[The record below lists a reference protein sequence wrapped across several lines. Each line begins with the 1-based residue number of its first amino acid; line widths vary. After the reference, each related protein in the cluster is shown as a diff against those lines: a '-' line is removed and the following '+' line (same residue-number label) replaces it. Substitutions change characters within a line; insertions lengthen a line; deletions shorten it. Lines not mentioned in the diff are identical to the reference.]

1 MCLGILA
8 CDSGEQ
14 AATGTYDASAINEGS
29 DPIDC
34 QNGTDD
40 DGDGLVDCEDDGCQN
55 EPACT
60 PDSGRGGT
68 GGEAGFGGTGGGAGF
83 GGAGGVG
90 GEGGFGGTGGE
101 GGFGGAGGVG
111 GAGGSGGDNCV
122 SDTQFLIEEA
132 WEPIFER
139 RCLGCHQ
146 GGGLAADTRMV
157 LQPRDTPAWQS
168 NNLAAITNVV
178 VEQYDETP
186 LILLKPTGRFPDG
199 HAGGTLIQ
207 VGSAEYDILRELVG
221 RILDDV
227 DDCGRDIG
235 DPVDPEDECGDL
247 APGRRMLR
255 RLSHVEFQNTIRDLI
270 GVEIDAKGA
279 FVADSVEHGFENHPE
294 KLDVSALLANQYREL
309 AESLAEDLDISPLIP
324 CDIADGDI
332 NCAHRFIA
340 DFGLRAYRR
349 PLTSDEIRAYRDL
362 YTLVVRQE
370 CFEQGIRW
378 IIVAMLQSPHFLYR
392 SELGRRD
399 GDQFVLT
406 PFEIATGLSYLL
418 WQTMPDDE
426 LFSLAQEGRL
436 LEPAVIAEQTER
448 MLADER
454 SVSMVQNF
462 VQRWLHLD
470 MLMQVVRDSE
480 IYAALYFEL
489 REAMLEETNH
499 FVGDLWRRNQ
509 PLAQLFTAESSWLN
523 IELSD
528 YYGIPLAQNEADD
541 QVFQQVDTAPTRRAG
556 ILSHGSFLTTHA
568 SPTSSSPI
576 HRGVIVR
583 ERVLCNEL
591 QPPPDGLDIT
601 PPEFDPDLS
610 TRERFA
616 AHTEN
621 AQCQGCHQLI
631 DPIGLGFENFD
642 GIGRFRAEDGGREVD
657 ASGEL
662 IRLSGNE
669 TPFDGLA
676 ELGAV
681 LADDA
686 EVTACYTRQWLRF
699 GIGETEGLNSECY
712 VDNLTDRFNADGRT
726 LQSVVAALTKTPHFL
741 TRAGGVD
748 EDDVPGVDLVPIAP
762 GAEPI
767 VASPARPPN
776 NLDNPACG
784 VPPVVGNGEG
794 LNDPRIRVDVVEDR
808 WDVGYCNYV
817 TLTNTSEEVVD
828 GWIVQFDV
836 EGTINNSWN
845 VDRNGD
851 SGLVTFSNVA
861 WNGLLQPSG
870 QVEFG
875 YCVAL

>member
-1 MCLGILA
+1 MV
-8 CDSGEQ
+8 Q
-14 AATGTYDASAINEGS
+14 
-29 DPIDC
+29 
-34 QNGTDD
+34 
-40 DGDGLVDCEDDGCQN
+40 
-55 EPACT
+55 
-60 PDSGRGGT
+60 
-68 GGEAGFGGTGGGAGF
+68 
-83 GGAGGVG
+83 
-90 GEGGFGGTGGE
+90 
-101 GGFGGAGGVG
+101 
-111 GAGGSGGDNCV
+111 
-122 SDTQFLIEEA
+122 EA
-132 WEPIFER
+132 WQPIFEM

-146 GGGLAADTRMV
+146 GGGLAAGTRMV
-157 LQPRDTPAWQS
+157 LQPRDTPNWAA

-178 VEQYDETP
+178 LEQHDDTP

-235 DPVDPEDECGDL
+235 SPVDPDPDCGGEL
-247 APGRRMLR
+247 SPGRRMLR

-270 GVEIDAKGA
+270 GVDIDAKGA

-294 KLDVSALLANQYREL
+294 RLDVSGLLANQYREL
-309 AESLAEDLDISPLIP
+309 AESMAEEVDIASLIP

-340 DFGLRAYRR
+340 QFGLKAYRR
-349 PLTSDEIRAYRDL
+349 PLTADEISAYRDL

-392 SELGRRD
+392 SELGRREGAD
-399 GDQFVLT
+399 FVLT
-406 PFEIATGLSYLL
+406 PYEIATGLSYLL
-418 WQTMPDDE
+418 WQTMPDEE
-426 LFSLAQEGRL
+426 LFSVAVDGRL
-436 LEPAVIAEQTER
+436 LEPDVIAAQTAR

-462 VQRWLHLD
+462 VLRWLHLD

-499 FVGDLWRRNQ
+499 FVGDLWRRNESM
-509 PLAQLFTAESSWLN
+509 AQLFQSDSSWLN
-523 IELSD
+523 DELSE
-528 YYGIPLAQNEADD
+528 YYGIPLGEGEVNADGFLK
-541 QVFQQVDTAPTRRAG
+541 VETAPTRTAG

-583 ERVLCNEL
+583 ERLLCNEL

-601 PPEFDPDLS
+601 PPAFDPDLS

-621 AQCQGCHQLI
+621 AQCQGCHRLI
-631 DPIGLGFENFD
+631 DPIGLGFENYD
-642 GIGRFRAEDGGREVD
+642 GIGRFRAQDGGRDVD
-657 ASGEL
+657 AGGAL
-662 IRLSGNE
+662 VRLSGDE
-669 TPFDGLA
+669 TPFNGLA
-676 ELGAV
+676 ELADT

-686 EVTACYTRQWLRF
+686 EARACYTRQWLRF
-699 GIGETEGLNSECY
+699 GIGETDGLDSDCY
-712 VDNLTDRFNADGRT
+712 VERLTERFNGDGQS
-726 LQSVVAALTKTPHFL
+726 LKSVVAALTATPHFIRR
-741 TRAGGVD
+741 TGTD
-748 EDDVPGVDLVPIAP
+748 EEDDAPGVELVPAAP
-762 GAEPI
+762 GAEPAA
-767 VASPARPPN
+767 ASPARPPN
-776 NLDNPACG
+776 NLENPACG
-784 VPPVVGNGEG
+784 VPPVMGNGEG
-794 LNDPRIRVDVVEDR
+794 LNDPRIQVDIVEDR

-817 TLTNTSEEVVD
+817 TLTNTSDEAVD
-828 GWIVQFDV
+828 GWMVQFDV

-851 SGLVTFSNVA
+851 SGVVTFSNVA
-861 WNGLLQPSG
+861 WNGLLQPNG